1 MHGIAR
7 YALELA
13 RRLPKLA
20 PDWEFIGLT
29 GPSGLD
35 VTPSLEI
42 PLQRCAAEFLS
53 PLEQPALLASLLK
66 VGCDLFHAT
75 SFSLPALWIGRLVT
89 TLHDVNHLA
98 LPENYGLGRVPY
110 YRLVVGPRA
119 KSARAV
125 LTDSEFSCQEIS
137 RYLGLPVQ
145 KIQVIHPGVD
155 DTYCPALEDEV
166 EGFLSAHHLP
176 AHYFAVVG
184 STKKHKNLKLIAE
197 LAPSLPAP
205 VVLLAGAGA
214 KSELGFPPSAI
225 EIASLPEDAMPCF
238 YSAAVALLL
247 PSRYEGFGLPALE
260 AMACGCPVVAARG
273 SSLTEL
279 VGDAGILLSPDEPA
293 GWIAAAT
300 RLFNEAGLRRRLGE
314 LGRARAQGFSW
325 DRCAEQVL
333 AVYGRAL

>member
-20 PDWEFIGLT
+20 PNWEFIGLI

-35 VTPSLEI
+35 VTPALEI
-42 PLQRCAAEFLS
+42 PLQRCSAEYLS

-75 SFSLPALWIGRLVT
+75 SFSLPALWMGPLVT

-98 LPENYGLGRVPY
+98 LSQNYGLGRVPY

-125 LTDSEFSCQEIS
+125 LTVSEFSRQEIS
-137 RYLGLPVQ
+137 KYLGVPLE
-145 KIQVIHPGVD
+145 KIEVIHPGVD
-155 DTYCPALEDEV
+155 RTYRPAMDQEV
-166 EGFLSAHHLP
+166 EAFLRARHLP
-176 AHYFAVVG
+176 AEYFAVVG
-184 STKKHKNLKLIAE
+184 NTKKHKNLKLIAD

-214 KSELGFPPSAI
+214 KNELGFPSSTI
-225 EIASLPEDAMPCF
+225 EIASLPEQEMACF
-238 YSAAVALLL
+238 YGAAQALLL

-279 VGDAGILLSPDEPA
+279 VRDAGILLSPDEPT

-300 RLFNEAGLRRRLGE
+300 RLFNEPELRRRLGE
-314 LGRARAQGFSW
+314 LGRARALQFGW
-325 DRCAEQVL
+325 DGCAERVL

>member
-1 MHGIAR
+1 MVRGRMHGIAR

-155 DTYCPALEDEV
+155 DTYCPALEAEV

-184 STKKHKNLKLIAE
+184 STKKHKNLKLIAD

-225 EIASLPEDAMPCF
+225 EIASLPEDAM
-238 YSAAVALLL
+238 
-247 PSRYEGFGLPALE
+247 
-260 AMACGCPVVAARG
+260 ACGCPVVAARG

-279 VGDAGILLSPDEPA
+279 VGDAGILLSPDQPA

>member
-29 GPSGLD
+29 DPSGLD
-35 VTPSLEI
+35 VTPPLEI
-42 PLQRCAAEFLS
+42 RLQRCGAEFLS

-75 SFSLPALWIGRLVT
+75 SFSLPALWIGPLVT

-119 KSARAV
+119 RSARAV
-125 LTDSEFSCQEIS
+125 LTDSEFSRQEIS

-145 KIQVIHPGVD
+145 KIQVIPPGVD
-155 DTYCPALEDEV
+155 DNYCPALEDEV
-166 EGFLSAHHLP
+166 EGFLGAHHLP

-184 STKKHKNLKLIAE
+184 SAKKHKNLKLIAD

-205 VVLLAGAGA
+205 VVLLAGSGA
-214 KSELGFPPSAI
+214 KSELGFPPRAI
-225 EIASLPEDAMPCF
+225 EIASLPEDEMPCF

-260 AMACGCPVVAARG
+260 AMACGCPVVAAHG

-293 GWIAAAT
+293 GWIAAAS
-300 RLFNEAGLRRRLGE
+300 RLFNEAELRRRLGE
-314 LGRARAQGFSW
+314 LGRARAQEFSW

-333 AVYGRAL
+333 AVYWGAL